1 MELIKL
7 YVMGLMI
14 LIIAILANFLATQL
28 GLKTWYDF
36 LNQWGN
42 GDAVSLKDGLLLFV
56 LYPLILGC
64 SLLIGNMLWKSI
76 FGCII

>member
-42 GDAVSLKDGLLLFV
+42 RDALSLKDGLWLFV
-56 LYPLILGC
+56 LYPLILVC

-76 FGCII
+76 F

>member
-14 LIIAILANFLATQL
+14 LIIAILVNFLATQL

-42 GDAVSLKDGLLLFV
+42 RDALSLKDGLWLFV

-76 FGCII
+76 F

>member
-7 YVMGLMI
+7 YVMGFVI
-14 LIIAILANFLATQL
+14 LISAILANFLATQL

-42 GDAVSLKDGLLLFV
+42 ESAINFKDGLWLFV
-56 LYPLILGC
+56 LYPLILGG
-64 SLLIGNMLWKSI
+64 SVLLGNILWKNI
-76 FGCII
+76 F

>member
-1 MELIKL
+1 
-7 YVMGLMI
+7 MGLMI

-42 GDAVSLKDGLLLFV
+42 EDALSLKDGLWLFV

-76 FGCII
+76 F

>member
-14 LIIAILANFLATQL
+14 LIIAILVNFLATQL

-42 GDAVSLKDGLLLFV
+42 GDALSLKDGLWLFV

-76 FGCII
+76 F

>member
-7 YVMGLMI
+7 YLVGLVV
-14 LIIAILANFLATQL
+14 LVLAILANFLAAQL

-36 LNQWGN
+36 LNQWGAGN
-42 GDAVSLKDGLLLFV
+42 ALNFKDGLWLFV

-64 SLLIGNMLWKSI
+64 SLLIGNMLWKSV
-76 FGCII
+76 F

>member
-7 YVMGLMI
+7 YLMGLMI
-14 LIIAILANFLATQL
+14 LIIAILVNFLATQL

-42 GDAVSLKDGLLLFV
+42 RDALNLKDGLWLFV
-56 LYPLILGC
+56 FYPSILVC
-64 SLLIGNMLWKSI
+64 SLLIGNMLCKSI
-76 FGCII
+76 F

>member
-7 YVMGLMI
+7 YLVGLVV
-14 LIIAILANFLATQL
+14 LVLAILANFLAAQL
-28 GLKTWYDF
+28 GLRTWYDF
-36 LNQWGN
+36 LNQWGAGN
-42 GDAVSLKDGLLLFV
+42 ALNFKDGLWLFV

-76 FGCII
+76 F

>member
-7 YVMGLMI
+7 YFTGLLI
-14 LIIAILANFLATQL
+14 LIVAILANFLATQL

-42 GDAVSLKDGLLLFV
+42 GNALNFKDGLWLFV
-56 LYPLILGC
+56 IYPLILGC
-64 SLLIGNMLWKSI
+64 SILIVNMLWRNLL
-76 FGCII
+76 G

>member
-28 GLKTWYDF
+28 GLKTWYAF
-36 LNQWGN
+36 LEGINN
-42 GDAVSLKDGLLLFV
+42 GQSLSLKDGLWLFV
-56 LYPLILGC
+56 FYPSILVC

-76 FGCII
+76 F

>member
-14 LIIAILANFLATQL
+14 LIIAILVNFLATQL

-42 GDAVSLKDGLLLFV
+42 WDALSLKDSLWLFV

-76 FGCII
+76 F

>member
-1 MELIKL
+1 
-7 YVMGLMI
+7 MGLMI

-42 GDAVSLKDGLLLFV
+42 RDALSLKDGLWLFV

-76 FGCII
+76 F

>member
-42 GDAVSLKDGLLLFV
+42 GDAISLKDGLWLFV

-64 SLLIGNMLWKSI
+64 SILIGNMLWKSI
-76 FGCII
+76 F

>member
-28 GLKTWYDF
+28 GLKTWYEF
-36 LNQWGN
+36 LSQWGN
-42 GDAVSLKDGLLLFV
+42 VDALCFKDGLWLFV

-76 FGCII
+76 F

>member
-1 MELIKL
+1 
-7 YVMGLMI
+7 MGFTI

-42 GDAVSLKDGLLLFV
+42 GDALGLKDGLWLFV

-76 FGCII
+76 F

>member
-14 LIIAILANFLATQL
+14 LIMAILANFLATQL

-42 GDAVSLKDGLLLFV
+42 RDALNLKDGLWLFV
-56 LYPLILGC
+56 FYPFILVC
-64 SLLIGNMLWKSI
+64 SLLIGNMLCKSI
-76 FGCII
+76 F

>member
-42 GDAVSLKDGLLLFV
+42 RDALSLKDGLWLFV

-76 FGCII
+76 F

>member
-1 MELIKL
+1 MEFIKL

-28 GLKTWYDF
+28 SLKTWYDF

-42 GDAVSLKDGLLLFV
+42 GDALSLKDGFWLFV

-64 SLLIGNMLWKSI
+64 SILIGNMLWKSI
-76 FGCII
+76 F

>member
-28 GLKTWYDF
+28 GLRTWYEF
-36 LNQWGN
+36 LTQWGN
-42 GDAVSLKDGLLLFV
+42 GEALSLKDGLWLFV

-76 FGCII
+76 F

>member
-7 YVMGLMI
+7 YVMGFTI

-36 LNQWGN
+36 LNQWDN
-42 GDAVSLKDGLLLFV
+42 GDALSLKDGLWLFV
-56 LYPLILGC
+56 LYPLILGF

-76 FGCII
+76 F

>member
-7 YVMGLMI
+7 YFTGLLI
-14 LIIAILANFLATQL
+14 LIVAILANFLATQL

-42 GDAVSLKDGLLLFV
+42 GNALNFKDGFWLFV
-56 LYPLILGC
+56 IYPLILGC
-64 SLLIGNMLWKSI
+64 SILIVNMLWRNLL
-76 FGCII
+76 G

>member
-28 GLKTWYDF
+28 SLKTWYDF

-42 GDAVSLKDGLLLFV
+42 GDALSLKDGLWLFV

-64 SLLIGNMLWKSI
+64 SLLIGNILWKSI
-76 FGCII
+76 F

>member
-7 YVMGLMI
+7 YVMGFTI

-36 LNQWGN
+36 LNQWDN
-42 GDAVSLKDGLLLFV
+42 GDALSLKDGLWLFV

-64 SLLIGNMLWKSI
+64 SFLIGNMLWKSI
-76 FGCII
+76 F

>member
-42 GDAVSLKDGLLLFV
+42 RDALNLKDGLWLFV

-76 FGCII
+76 F

>member
-7 YVMGLMI
+7 YMMGLVV
-14 LIIAILANFLATQL
+14 LVLAILANFLAAQL

-36 LNQWGN
+36 LNQWGAGN
-42 GDAVSLKDGLLLFV
+42 ALNFKDGLWLFV

-64 SLLIGNMLWKSI
+64 SLLIGNMLWKSV
-76 FGCII
+76 F

>member
-14 LIIAILANFLATQL
+14 LIIAILVNFLATQL

-42 GDAVSLKDGLLLFV
+42 WDALSLKDSLWLFV
-56 LYPLILGC
+56 FYPLILGC
-64 SLLIGNMLWKSI
+64 SLLQGNILWKNLL
-76 FGCII
+76 

>member
-36 LNQWGN
+36 LNQLGN
-42 GDAVSLKDGLLLFV
+42 RDALSLKDGLWLFV

-76 FGCII
+76 F